1 MSTFVPHFLPLRTKL
16 TLSFITIYLLLSN
29 CSFAGRFIV
38 TSNAD
43 NGVGTLREALQMAA
57 DNGSSVTDTILFN
70 LPNSFR
76 ADRTI
81 VLDSTLPLL
90 SSHLIIDGTSQNGTP
105 FGISDARVQIE
116 NKYSVYDD
124 IYSFIFLKAKGIK
137 DIQIYGLYLKGVNA
151 AYAIDFIGV
160 NNMIFGKP
168 GKGNIANSD

>member
-116 NKYSVYDD
+116 NKKSIVN
-124 IYSFIFLKAKGIK
+124 FTLFEAFGIN
-137 DIQIYGLYLKGVNA
+137 DIQIYGLYLKGVTA
-151 AYAIDFIGV
+151 TKAMSFATV

-168 GKGNIANSD
+168 GKGNIVNGF